1 MRPCQND
8 MMVRKRKISV
18 INIFHNDNYD
28 DDVGEDKDRKRRK
41 VSRRQSE
48 KQKFY
53 FAGVVKSSY

>member
-1 MRPCQND
+1 